1 MSTALVFPGQGSQ
14 YVGMGFAFS
23 EYNERSNAVFAA
35 AREACGRELLDAM
48 FLGPEETLK
57 KTDFTQPA
65 ILTVSV
71 AIYEAIKDSVKPAF
85 FAGHSL
91 GEYSALCCAGAMDFK
106 TAVEMVKLRGSL
118 MQEASGKSAS
128 GMAAVLG
135 LDVENIRLLC
145 EKVKPAGYMSL
156 ANINCPGQI
165 VVSGDSAAIDAGEAA
180 AKELGAKRFIKL
192 PVAGAFHSQFM
203 QSAADGMA
211 QNMSVFKMKDTA
223 VPVISNVTAEAVTSA
238 EEIKKL
244 LVRQIVSPVRWIES
258 VEYMKAQGVDTFIEC
273 GPGAVLSGLIKKIDK
288 NLKVINIEKPE
299 DLAKLQEI

>member
-1 MSTALVFPGQGSQ
+1 
-14 YVGMGFAFS
+14 
-23 EYNERSNAVFAA
+23 
-35 AREACGRELLDAM
+35 
-48 FLGPEETLK
+48 
-57 KTDFTQPA
+57 
-65 ILTVSV
+65 
-71 AIYEAIKDSVKPAF
+71 
-85 FAGHSL
+85 GHSL

-135 LDVENIRLLC
+135 LDVENIKLLC

-192 PVAGAFHSQFM
+192 PVAGAFHSKFM
-203 QSAADGMA
+203 QSAADGME
-211 QNMSVFKMKDTA
+211 QSMSVFKMKDTA

-258 VEYMKAQGVDTFIEC
+258 VEYMKGQGVDTFIEC

-288 NLKVINIEKPE
+288 TLKVINIEKPE
-299 DLAKLQEI
+299 DMAKLQEI